1 MEEKK
6 LIAWQAQFD
15 YLYEVIV
22 YRTEPY
28 KGRLVVKNI
37 RTEEVLLDEETNISF
52 DARFGADYE
61 DVQIWQQKAISVVDN
76 LPESKCPF

>member
-22 YRTEPY
+22 YRTQPY

-37 RTEEVLLDEETNISF
+37 RTEEVLLDEETSISF
-52 DARFGADYE
+52 DALFGADYE
-61 DVQIWQQKAISVVDN
+61 KLDSMK
-76 LPESKCPF
+76 